1 MAETFWA
8 VVAGTLAVVGSLGF
22 LVSAVALLRVRDAVS
37 RVNSL
42 GPATAVGLPLI
53 LTSALIQQSLTN
65 GWSWLSLAKVILAIA
80 GSVVVSSVAS
90 NTLGRAAYRSGA
102 PLDPATEPNELAGR

>member
-1 MAETFWA
+1 MAESILSFL
-8 VVAGTLAVVGSLGF
+8 AGGLVVVGSLGF

-37 RVNSL
+37 RVNSM

-53 LTSALIQQSLTN
+53 LTGALIQQSLTN
-65 GWSWLSLAKVILAIA
+65 GWSWLALVKVVLAIA

-102 PLDPATEPNELAGR
+102 PIDPATDPNELAGR